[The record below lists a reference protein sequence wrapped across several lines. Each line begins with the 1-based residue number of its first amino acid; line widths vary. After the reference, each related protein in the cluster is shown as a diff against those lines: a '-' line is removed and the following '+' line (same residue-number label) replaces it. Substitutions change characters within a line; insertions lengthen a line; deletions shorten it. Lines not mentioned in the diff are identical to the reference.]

1 MRKKLSLAEKIAL
14 LAKHSG
20 VSQAA
25 IADEVGVP
33 ASHVNHF
40 FRGKG
45 DVRSE
50 LFIEI
55 LKTLNIDVE
64 AIINKEVARI
74 NDLDLEEKKSA
85 GDTFERLV
93 KSFDKTER
101 EAIVEYLDGFAVA
114 HLGVKAKKQ
123 TKILRELI

>member
-20 VSQAA
+20 VSQSA
-25 IADEVGVP
+25 IADQVGVP

-55 LKTLNIDVE
+55 LKTLNIDIE
-64 AIINKEVARI
+64 ALINKEVARM
-74 NDLDLEEKKSA
+74 NDLDLEEKQNA
-85 GDTFERLV
+85 GEVFERLV
-93 KSFDKTER
+93 KSFDKTDR
-101 EAIVEYLDGFAVA
+101 EAIVQYIDGFAVA
-114 HLGVKAKKQ
+114 QLGSKAKKQ
-123 TKILRELI
+123 TKVLKELI